1 MHGRLRRSYGEPLRI
16 AGCVH
21 DDLRMIRLAFNRL
34 GLRSELDGDDVVVP
48 GGQKLVVAR
57 DAGDYQTKIEDGPW
71 PAFPADL
78 TSIVVALATQAEGSV
93 LIDLIHRL
101 CGKNFRVFTLDTGRL
116 NQETYDCMEAIRAR
130 YGIQI
135 EVFCP
140 DARQVEDM
148 VRQHGMNLFYDSIEQ
163 RKLCCGIRKVEPLK
177 RALSGLNAWM
187 TGLRREQA
195 VTRAEA
201 RKVQLDK
208 EHGGIVKINPLV
220 DWSYDEVWD
229 YIRKNNVPYNRL
241 HNQSYPSIGCAP
253 CTRAV
258 KPGENLRAGRWWWE
272 NPETKECGL
281 HMRGQGEGI

>member
-1 MHGRLRRSYGEPLRI
+1 MNGTNLQELSINGHAADVEGLDTEEI
-16 AGCVH
+16 
-21 DDLRMIRLAFNRL
+21 LAWA
-34 GLRSELDGDDVVVP
+34 LDAYSP
-48 GGQKLVVAR
+48 E
-57 DAGDYQTKIEDGPW
+57 I
-71 PAFPADL
+71 
-78 TSIVVALATQAEGSV
+78 ALACSFQAEGSV
-93 LIDLIHRL
+93 LIDMIHRQR
-101 CGKNFRVFTLDTGRL
+101 GSDFRVFTLDTGRL

-130 YGIQI
+130 YGIGI
-135 EVFCP
+135 EVFFP
-140 DARQVEDM
+140 DAVQVEDM
-148 VRQHGMNLFYDSIEQ
+148 VRQHGMNLFYDSIEK

-177 RALSGLNAWM
+177 RALSGVNAWM

-201 RKVQLDK
+201 RKVELDK

>member
-1 MHGRLRRSYGEPLRI
+1 MTATNLQKSPTRDGT
-16 AGCVH
+16 
-21 DDLRMIRLAFNRL
+21 DDLETFDTDEIIDWAFEEF
-34 GLRSELDGDDVVVP
+34 SP
-48 GGQKLVVAR
+48 
-57 DAGDYQTKIEDGPW
+57 KI
-71 PAFPADL
+71 
-78 TSIVVALATQAEGSV
+78 ALACSFQAEGSV

-101 CGKNFRVFTLDTGRL
+101 RGKDFRVFTLDTGRL

-130 YGIQI
+130 YGIEI

-140 DARQVEDM
+140 DAAQVEGM
-148 VRQHGMNLFYDSIEQ
+148 VRHHGMNLFYDSIEQ

-201 RKVQLDK
+201 RKVELDK
-208 EHGGIVKINPLV
+208 EHGGLVKINPLV
-220 DWSYDEVWD
+220 DWSFDEVWK
-229 YIRKNNVPYNRL
+229 YIRDHKVPFNRL
-241 HNQSYPSIGCAP
+241 HEQGYPSIGCAP

-258 KPGENLRAGRWWWE
+258 KPGEDLRAGRWWWE

-281 HMRGQGEGI
+281 HIK